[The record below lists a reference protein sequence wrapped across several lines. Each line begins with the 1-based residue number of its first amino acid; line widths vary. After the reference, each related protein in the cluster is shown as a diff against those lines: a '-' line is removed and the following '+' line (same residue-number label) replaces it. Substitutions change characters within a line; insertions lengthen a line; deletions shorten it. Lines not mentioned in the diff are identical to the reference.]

1 MKSSVDFCYF
11 TRPFAATNFRGTYSS
26 SEMLKEYMARERLG
40 TSVITQQFLLWGV
53 GIAHVYPSCSHVHD
67 Q

>member
-1 MKSSVDFCYF
+1 
-11 TRPFAATNFRGTYSS
+11 
-26 SEMLKEYMARERLG
+26 MLKEYMARERLG